1 MYTSLVVM
9 AAGLGSR
16 FGQGIKQLTP
26 VGPNG
31 EIIIDYSVHDA
42 VEAGF
47 NKIIFVIRKDLEADF
62 REIIGDRLAT
72 TCDCEIAY
80 AYQNIEDIP
89 EGCTVPE
96 GRKKPWGTGHAILAC
111 KGLIHEPFAIIN
123 ADDYYGK
130 TAFVKLHDYLVAH
143 GNEPYHY
150 CMAGFILEN
159 TLSENG
165 TVTRGICTVDDNANL
180 VTVQETAGIIRTA
193 DGAQSENGSVDPQS
207 YVSMNMWGITPE
219 FLDTLESEFAAFFA
233 NLTDDTALKAE
244 FLLPMVVDSLVQQKR
259 ATVAV
264 LETTDRWFG
273 VTYAEDRPVVQ
284 AAFRKLVAD
293 GVYPSPLR

>member
-1 MYTSLVVM
+1 MKTSLVIM

-26 VGPNG
+26 VGPSG

-42 VEAGF
+42 IEAGF

-62 REIIGDRLAT
+62 REIIGDRLAA
-72 TCDCEIAY
+72 TCNCEIAY
-80 AYQNIEDIP
+80 AYQNLDDIP
-89 EGCTVPE
+89 EGCTVPD
-96 GRKKPWGTGHAILAC
+96 GRKKPWGTGQAILAC

-130 TAFVKLHDYLVAH
+130 TAFVKLHDYLIAH
-143 GNEPYHY
+143 GSEPYNY

-165 TVTRGICTVDDNANL
+165 TVTRGICSVDDNANL
-180 VTVQETAGIIRTA
+180 ITVKETSGIIRTA
-193 DGAQSENGSVDPQS
+193 DGAQSDNGPVELTS

-219 FLDTLESEFAAFFA
+219 FLDVLETEFAAFFA
-233 NLTDDTALKAE
+233 NLTDETALKAE
-244 FLLPMVVDSLVQQKR
+244 FLLPTVVDGLVQQKR

-284 AAFRKLVAD
+284 EAFRKLVAD
-293 GVYPSPLR
+293 GVYTSPLK

>member
-1 MYTSLVVM
+1 MNTSLVVM

-42 VEAGF
+42 IEAGF

-62 REIIGDRLAT
+62 REVIGDRLAA
-72 TCDCEIAY
+72 TCNCEIVY
-80 AYQNIEDIP
+80 AYQNLDDIP
-89 EGCTVPE
+89 AGYTVPE
-96 GRKKPWGTGHAILAC
+96 GRKKPWGTGQAILAC

-130 TAFVKLHDYLVAH
+130 TAFVKLHDYLIAH
-143 GNEPYHY
+143 GDQPYNY

-165 TVTRGICTVDDNANL
+165 TVTRGICSVDGNADL
-180 VTVQETAGIIRTA
+180 ITVQETSGIIRTA
-193 DGAQSENGSVDPQS
+193 EGAQSDSGPVSLSS

-219 FLDTLESEFAAFFA
+219 FLDVLETEFAAFFA
-233 NLTDDTALKAE
+233 NLTDETALKAE
-244 FLLPMVVDSLVQQKR
+244 FLLPMVVDGLVQQKR

-284 AAFRKLVAD
+284 EAFRKLVAD
-293 GVYPSPLR
+293 GVYASPLK